1 MSEQTKP
8 EQPVERPADST
19 TQLPAPQQE
28 SPIAMSSAKEAWEL
42 AQRKAK
48 AYSRSSMVP
57 KAYQNDPGVSNCI
70 IALNLAHRLGV
81 DELMV
86 MQNLHIVQGRPAWS
100 SSFLIASINQS
111 GKFSSLRYD
120 VDGEPGKDGYRVRA
134 WAYEAATGERLDGT
148 WITWDMVK
156 VEGWLDKPGSKWKTM
171 PEQMLM
177 YRAAA
182 FLCRAYAAEISLG
195 IMTSEEA
202 EDVTGGSVAA
212 GHNLPNVAVSAG
224 SATGN
229 VTAGK
234 VEEVSAVAE
243 VIELQ
248 SVLPNEA
255 IQEVAEVVSEVTA
268 ETIIETAV
276 TETVVSETP
285 AEVAS
290 PSPAVTTVQMLE
302 PPTST
307 TTQEAPISK
316 DTLENL
322 APLLSGISP
331 PKSQEAQRKAWLDTF
346 KRSLQNKFGAH
357 ATSIQLLTE
366 EQGQQMIKWATKQV
380 EKKRLESWA
389 TGQTQPDPAKET
401 GDNSPPFQ

>member
-171 PEQMLM
+171 PEQMAK

-182 FLCRAYAAEISLG
+182 FWQRTYAPEIAMGFHLKEELEDVAEAKPAGSMTISL
-195 IMTSEEA
+195 TKA
-202 EDVTGGSVAA
+202 
-212 GHNLPNVAVSAG
+212 
-224 SATGN
+224 
-229 VTAGK
+229 
-234 VEEVSAVAE
+234 
-243 VIELQ
+243 
-248 SVLPNEA
+248 
-255 IQEVAEVVSEVTA
+255 
-268 ETIIETAV
+268 
-276 TETVVSETP
+276 
-285 AEVAS
+285 
-290 PSPAVTTVQMLE
+290 QMLE
-302 PPTST
+302 YI
-307 TTQEAPISK
+307 EAVRGGKDPHELIEELEGRMGSPIPQYQK
-316 DTLENL
+316 QQLIT
-322 APLLSGISP
+322 
-331 PKSQEAQRKAWLDTF
+331 AQH
-346 KRSLQNKFGAH
+346 G
-357 ATSIQLLTE
+357 
-366 EQGQQMIKWATKQV
+366 
-380 EKKRLESWA
+380 
-389 TGQTQPDPAKET
+389 
-401 GDNSPPFQ
+401 